1 MAESVKF
8 KDGRYLD
15 ANDVYDF
22 EKRETQAKINLML
35 RSELKKNIGAP
46 FLTHTGPT
54 TYTMPFTC
62 MCLVLQYGT
71 NNLSEVGTL
80 TLDGADILTKT
91 VATLQY
97 GTQGYCRIIPI
108 EASEGSVFKIT
119 ADSATIIF

>member
-22 EKRETQAKINLML
+22 ERKETQAKINLML

-46 FLTHTGPT
+46 FLTHIGPT

-62 MCLVLQYGT
+62 MCLVLQYGN
-71 NNLSEVGTL
+71 NNLSEAGTL
-80 TLDGADILTKT
+80 TLDGTDILTKT
-91 VATLQY
+91 VATIQY
-97 GTQGYCRIIPI
+97 DKNGYCRIIPI
-108 EASEGSVFKIT
+108 EASEGSVFEIT
-119 ADSATIIF
+119 VDSATIIF